1 MREHNC
7 HPLLVWRDAD
17 VELSEKEF
25 WVGYDFSRIVSEA
38 AMLDLRRLAV
48 AIRGLSL
55 PDSVSL
61 PPQLPVEQHNPDNDD
76 ASEDDILRLRP
87 IDLSTGKAVLSLQDM
102 INTTV
107 ALKSNLDLEVIQ
119 PSSQW
124 PYALFA
130 GTSGSLSES
139 PNDAQPQLS
148 VLQTDQNAAHVAQA
162 ISGLQRQILLLRS
175 DLNFEL
181 WLSRENSKHI
191 ERLYQD
197 RVLMKTAEDERQGLV
212 CVDFAI
218 QGWAMFIRSFST
230 INCANI
236 AHK

>member
-1 MREHNC
+1 
-7 HPLLVWRDAD
+7 
-17 VELSEKEF
+17 
-25 WVGYDFSRIVSEA
+25 
-38 AMLDLRRLAV
+38 MLDLRKLAV
-48 AIRGLSL
+48 AIRARYVPDGMSLS
-55 PDSVSL
+55 
-61 PPQLPVEQHNPDNDD
+61 PQLLAGQPKPDNDD
-76 ASEDDILRLRP
+76 ATEGGVPQLQP

-124 PYALFA
+124 PYVLFS
-130 GTSGSLSES
+130 GTSGSLSEPS
-139 PNDAQPQLS
+139 NDGQPQLS
-148 VLQTDQNAAHVAQA
+148 ALQTDQNATHVAQA
-162 ISGLQRQILLLRS
+162 ISGLQRQILLLRN

-212 CVDFAI
+212 CVDFAV
-218 QGWAMFIRSFST
+218 Q
-230 INCANI
+230 
-236 AHK
+236 